1 MRKPLDKKKL
11 FHLSSE
17 NLTQIYRSFDVVG
30 SIAITR
36 LPFYSIANARKV
48 AGVIMAVNRNVKTVL
63 LQTTPVSGDL
73 RIRNLVYVAGENTTR
88 TIHKEFGCLFYV
100 DLAKCYFS
108 PRLSYER
115 MRIAKMVEPNEKIVN
130 MFAGVGCFS
139 IVVAKH
145 SKPSRVFS
153 IDLNEIAFD
162 IMQENIRM
170 NRVYDKV
177 FPFLGD
183 SREIIHNRLQDLAN
197 RVLMPLP
204 AKALE
209 YLPYAISALKKSGG
223 WIHYYD
229 FEHAAKTD
237 RFVERLKSKLS
248 KILKPQ
254 KMNFEVPFVRIV
266 RSIGPNWLQLVA
278 DVHIL

>member
-1 MRKPLDKKKL
+1 LRKPLDKKNL
-11 FHLSSE
+11 FNLSSE

-88 TIHKEFGCLFYV
+88 TIHKEFGCLFSV

>member
-1 MRKPLDKKKL
+1 M
-11 FHLSSE
+11 S
-17 NLTQIYRSFDVVG
+17 
-30 SIAITR
+30 
-36 LPFYSIANARKV
+36 NAGKV
-48 AGVIMAVNRNVKTVL
+48 AEVIMAVNRNVKTVL

-88 TIHKEFGCLFYV
+88 TIHKEFGCLFSV

-254 KMNFEVPFVRIV
+254 KMNFEVPFVRTV

>member
-1 MRKPLDKKKL
+1 MKKRL
-11 FHLSSE
+11 RTNLLGVLTSE
-17 NLTQIYRSFDVVG
+17 ELGKVCNSFDIVG
-30 SIAITR
+30 DIAIIR
-36 LPFYSIANARKV
+36 LPSASSVTAQTV
-48 AGVIMAVNRNVKTVL
+48 ADAIMSRHKNVKTVL
-63 LQTTPVSGDL
+63 LQASPVSGDL
-73 RIRNLVYVAGENTTR
+73 RLRRLMHVAGQNKTR
-88 TIHKEFGCLFYV
+88 TIHREFGCLFSF
-100 DLAKCYFS
+100 DATKCYFS

-153 IDLNEIAFD
+153 IDLNETAFD

-183 SREIIHNRLQDLAN
+183 SREIIHNRLPDLAD

-229 FEHAAKTD
+229 FEHAAKID
-237 RFVERLKSKLS
+237 RYVERLKSKLS

-254 KMNFEVPFVRIV
+254 KMNFEVPLVRTV
-266 RSIGPNWLQLVA
+266 RSVGPNWLQLVA
-278 DVHIL
+278 DVRIL